1 MLAIIAIYKYK
12 MTKSDHEMIRAAIA
26 EKKEK
31 GFVTLTDEQKA
42 KCEELAGQ
50 KWEDMWIGTVDSDT
64 VLAKEEI
71 K

>member
-1 MLAIIAIYKYK
+1 
-12 MTKSDHEMIRAAIA
+12 MIRAAIA
-26 EKKEK
+26 EKKEE